1 MIPMTFF
8 AIIAYCAYIRISEY
22 VRGEGDLF

>member
-1 MIPMTFF
+1 MAFF
-8 AIIAYCAYIRISEY
+8 AILAYLAYIRISEY